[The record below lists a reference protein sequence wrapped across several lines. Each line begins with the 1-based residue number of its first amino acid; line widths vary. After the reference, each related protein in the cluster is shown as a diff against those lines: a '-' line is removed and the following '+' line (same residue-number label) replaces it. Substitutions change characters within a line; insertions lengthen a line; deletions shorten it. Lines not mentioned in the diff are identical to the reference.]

1 MLSEDTL
8 LLRAIL
14 SMTAR
19 RAFSVESLLE
29 IVGGGEKQHR
39 AFNMCDGT
47 KSQGDIAKA
56 TKIDTGNFS
65 KTLSRWVEAGIVV
78 RLGDGRETKL
88 LHVYPIPQGAT
99 NKTRKKK

>member
-1 MLSEDTL
+1 MSSEETL

-19 RAFSVESLLE
+19 QAFSVDSLLE
-29 IVGGGEKQHR
+29 IVGGGDKQLR

-47 KSQGDIAKA
+47 KTQGDIAKA
-56 TKIDTGNFS
+56 TRIDTGNFS
-65 KTLSRWVEAGIVV
+65 KTLARWVEAGIVL

-88 LHVYPIPQGAT
+88 LHVYPLPSNPSKRMKGS
-99 NKTRKKK
+99 K